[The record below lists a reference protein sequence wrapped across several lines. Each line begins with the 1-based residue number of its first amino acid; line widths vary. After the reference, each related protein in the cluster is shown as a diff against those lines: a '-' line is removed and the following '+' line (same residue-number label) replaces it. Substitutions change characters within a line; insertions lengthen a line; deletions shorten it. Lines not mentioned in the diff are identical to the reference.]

1 MSHHYLIVELL
12 NHVFNSIFNKIK
24 TVFLYK
30 NRSIL
35 RTAKVDEAT
44 LKAYIDNNNIR
55 LDHEKEWKLGKMIS
69 RFPEITVKC
78 MEELTLHPLCEYL
91 YELAGTLTEFYDAC
105 YCITKD
111 KETGAIKSV
120 DMNRIALLEAVSRI
134 FAAGFHILGI
144 KPVSRM

>member
-1 MSHHYLIVELL
+1 M
-12 NHVFNSIFNKIK
+12 
-24 TVFLYK
+24 
-30 NRSIL
+30 
-35 RTAKVDEAT
+35 
-44 LKAYIDNNNIR
+44 KAYIDNNNIR

-134 FAAGFHILGI
+134 FTAGFHILGI
-144 KPVSRM
+144 KSVSRM

>member
-55 LDHEKEWKLGKMIS
+55 LDHKKEWKLGKMIS